1 MRPRLPQETSYGPGV
16 QLTSHDPLA
25 VAATTAIRDGDLEA
39 LRRLLVGNP
48 ELASASVGA
57 GDGTG
62 RSMLHIA
69 TDWPGHFPNNVET
82 VKLLIAA
89 GADVNARFHG
99 AHTETPLHWT
109 ASSDD
114 VDVLDA
120 LLDAGADI
128 EACGAV
134 IAGGTAL
141 ADATAFGQWRA
152 ATRLIDRGA
161 RSTLFESAAMG
172 VLDRISAYIETDS
185 AGPIDISSAFWAA
198 CHGGQLAA
206 AEFLLSKRADI
217 DWASPWD
224 GLTPLG
230 AARRSEMPA
239 VVEWLIEH
247 GATSSKP

>member
-99 AHTETPLHWT
+99 ALSHGKANAVRT
-109 ASSDD
+109 
-114 VDVLDA
+114 VM
-120 LLDAGADI
+120 AGAPST
-128 EACGAV
+128 GSM
-134 IAGGTAL
+134 GTNL
-141 ADATAFGQWRA
+141 
-152 ATRLIDRGA
+152 
-161 RSTLFESAAMG
+161 
-172 VLDRISAYIETDS
+172 
-185 AGPIDISSAFWAA
+185 
-198 CHGGQLAA
+198 
-206 AEFLLSKRADI
+206 
-217 DWASPWD
+217 D
-224 GLTPLG
+224 GLVP
-230 AARRSEMPA
+230 E
-239 VVEWLIEH
+239 
-247 GATSSKP
+247 SS